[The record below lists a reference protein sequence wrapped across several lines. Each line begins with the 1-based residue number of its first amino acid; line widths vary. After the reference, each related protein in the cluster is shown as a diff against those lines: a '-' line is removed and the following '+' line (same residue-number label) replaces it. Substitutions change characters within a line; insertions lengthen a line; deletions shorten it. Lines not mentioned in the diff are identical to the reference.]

1 MAAAYKQDLP
11 PAGGYPKIH
20 IARNLPK
27 RGPSGLVMMLGGVA
41 VMTAGLYVVGR
52 SNRERRA
59 NQKEK
64 LNARLALLPLLQ
76 AESDRRVLRA
86 MKAFEEEEA
95 LIMKDVPDWKVGESV
110 YHTDKWIPPHTAQ
123 LKDI

>member
-41 VMTAGLYVVGR
+41 VMTAGLYVVGGAI
-52 SNRERRA
+52 E
-59 NQKEK
+59 KEGK
-64 LNARLALLPLLQ
+64 AWVMSLL
-76 AESDRRVLRA
+76 SDSLRVWTYGHI
-86 MKAFEEEEA
+86 
-95 LIMKDVPDWKVGESV
+95 IMIRVVS
-110 YHTDKWIPPHTAQ
+110 IPA
-123 LKDI
+123 